1 VAFTDPSGDAAPE
14 PANDDSTSGD
24 DVDAVLLASRALVA
38 MAARTLAPIEE
49 QLTASQW
56 RALVVVAQR
65 QGTALHEVAS
75 ALGVHPSTATRTCD
89 RLVAAGLICRNDDP
103 DDRRYLALTATD
115 EGRQL
120 VESVYSARR
129 QAIADT
135 LERMPVAS
143 RRRLAATLQDF
154 ATAADEPGVASQWD
168 LTVGRNNS

>member
-1 VAFTDPSGDAAPE
+1 
-14 PANDDSTSGD
+14 
-24 DVDAVLLASRALVA
+24 

-56 RALVVVAQR
+56 RALVVVAER

-89 RLVAAGLICRNDDP
+89 RLVSAGLISRNDDP

-115 EGRQL
+115 AGRQL
-120 VESVYSARR
+120 VTSVYSARR
-129 QAIADT
+129 QEILDA
-135 LERMPVAS
+135 LERMPLAS

-154 ATAADEPGVASQWD
+154 AAAAGETGTSSQWD
-168 LTVGRNNS
+168 LTFGRPDS